1 MIKLFFLLILTELLL
16 LCGCNNSHQ
25 EPLWAPSQELSLE
38 NGWSA
43 LIEDGDG
50 SESQGAWWPSRIK
63 LYSPGRKSEP
73 YEILYGYCML
83 SGSAH
88 LQEYRFFSP
97 SYRLD
102 VYPFFDG
109 EDAGQCY
116 IVTNEDPA
124 YPCPWE

>member
-25 EPLWAPSQELSLE
+25 ETLWTPSQELSLE
-38 NGWSA
+38 NEWTA

-97 SYRLD
+97 GYRLD
-102 VYPFFDG
+102 VDPFFAG
-109 EDAGQCY
+109 VDAEQCY

-124 YPCPWE
+124 YPCPWN